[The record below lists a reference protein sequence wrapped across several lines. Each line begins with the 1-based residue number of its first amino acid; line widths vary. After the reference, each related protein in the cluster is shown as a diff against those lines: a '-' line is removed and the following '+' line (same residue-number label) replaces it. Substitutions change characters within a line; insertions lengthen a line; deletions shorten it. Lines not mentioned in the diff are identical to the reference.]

1 LAEICDQ
8 RHVNLHSDAREQ
20 LVAKQQERDEPLEQ
34 SVRVPLASIYRVF
47 FVIGLFSFGGGLVSW
62 IFRDVVEIRKWMSRE
77 DFLPGVALSQVMP
90 GVSSTNCA
98 IYVGQ
103 MLRGMPGALTAI
115 LAMLTAPFLTALVAA
130 WAYKSLL
137 HIPGFQ
143 ETMIGVAAAAIGML
157 LRTGVEAA
165 RPQVRDIAAMFIMFA
180 SFLAVGVFR
189 LPLIPVICVLG
200 PLSVALAWPNAKAD
214 EKAGD
219 AE

>member
-1 LAEICDQ
+1 MSPVIAMAKPKTRKGQPLDQ
-8 RHVNLHSDAREQ
+8 TA
-20 LVAKQQERDEPLEQ
+20 
-34 SVRVPLASIYRVF
+34 RVPLTALYRVF

-62 IFRDVVEIRKWMSRE
+62 IFRDVVEVRKWMSRE

-103 MLRGMPGALTAI
+103 MLRGLPGALTAI
-115 LAMLTAPFLTALVAA
+115 IAMLTAPFLTALVAA

-143 ETMIGVAAAAIGML
+143 ETMVGVAAAAIGML

-165 RPQVRDIAAMFIMFA
+165 RPQVRDWAAMSIMIA

-200 PLSVALAWPNAKAD
+200 PISVALAWPKSQAE
-214 EKAGD
+214 EKAEEQ
-219 AE
+219 A